1 MLGIFTGKKEE
12 YNKLILKSLILS
24 DKTEK
29 EIAQYIVNNSK
40 EPGKKVR
47 SVMKTIGRQHSDPNR
62 NGRIQELSNKEY
74 IEHSETNPELWSLT
88 GKGLCV
94 GLTLIK
100 NIDDVFPY
108 IIPHCKKAINEL
120 KPEFKNI
127 IDFPGMRNKTRQKLF
142 SIVIET
148 MSSKKFYKSLKTQTN
163 NMIYENVNFDTMS
176 NNTFD
181 ICVML
186 QTSRKLVER
195 KIQAIGSHDLAHR
208 RLKRLKM

>member
-12 YNKLILKSLILS
+12 YNKLILKSLLFG
-24 DKTEK
+24 DKEEK
-29 EIAQYIVNNSK
+29 DIAKYIGANSK
-40 EPGKKVR
+40 ERGKKVI
-47 SVMKTIGRQHSDPNR
+47 SIQKTIRRNNPETQR
-62 NGRIQELSNKEY
+62 NGRLQELSNKEY
-74 IEHSETNPELWSLT
+74 IEQSGTNPKLWTLT

-108 IIPHCKKAINEL
+108 IIPHCKKTINEL

-127 IDFPGMRNKTRQKLF
+127 IDFPGMRNKTRQKII

-148 MSSKKFYKSLKTQTN
+148 MSSKKFYQSLKTQTN

-208 RLKRLKM
+208 RLKGLKM